1 MYLAYLISALIL
13 FFCIKN
19 IVQCVK
25 SKNFFDLSVGLL
37 LLPFIFFFYIS
48 ILFGGS
54 AFNNAAT
61 EHELYQAGHYYL
73 VSHGQWTEVSYGKY
87 IAVLISEIVGIAS
100 FIIAFILGLIR
111 ALYKNNQKNN

>member
-1 MYLAYLISALIL
+1 MYLAYLIGALML
-13 FFCIKN
+13 FFFIKN
-19 IVQCVK
+19 IIQCVK
-25 SKNFFDLSVGLL
+25 SKNFFDLTIGLL

-54 AFNNAAT
+54 AFNDAAT
-61 EHELYQAGHYYL
+61 EYELYQAGHYYL

-111 ALYKNNQKNN
+111 ILHKKQSKK